1 MISYTRLPLYVRQ
14 YYLIME
20 SIPIGGMAYTQND
33 TIYSC
38 ITGRV
43 SKRLQNTI
51 GCFAAQV
58 GSVVS
63 DQIIVVS
70 Y

>member
-1 MISYTRLPLYVRQ
+1 
-14 YYLIME
+14 ME